1 MAHHLQRRARSPACA
16 SSCTVPSP
24 ASDAGDLA
32 NVPPADLQE
41 PGTNSSCGRTWETE
55 ALLLKD
61 LILYMTVISVLHTY
75 PSPGTS
81 LSLSPRAWS
90 WLEKLT
96 NSSPSSPGGLFFL
109 SLARA
114 RRAALSSLFLSKSY
128 FLFPFM
134 GFPNCFLDM
143 MELLIY
149 PSRKT
154 VTWKNH
160 NIIQTVTAIQY
171 DTQTEKVWYTMHKPN
186 KNYHLYS

>member
-1 MAHHLQRRARSPACA
+1 MALHLQRRARSPACA

-55 ALLLKD
+55 ARLH
-61 LILYMTVISVLHTY
+61 LILYTTVISVLHTY

-81 LSLSPRAWS
+81 RSLSPRAWS

-114 RRAALSSLFLSKSY
+114 RRAALSSLFLSSSY

-134 GFPNCFLDM
+134 GFPDCFLDM
-143 MELLIY
+143 MKLRSYVYL
-149 PSRKT
+149 SFKQ
-154 VTWKNH
+154 N
-160 NIIQTVTAIQY
+160 
-171 DTQTEKVWYTMHKPN
+171 
-186 KNYHLYS
+186 